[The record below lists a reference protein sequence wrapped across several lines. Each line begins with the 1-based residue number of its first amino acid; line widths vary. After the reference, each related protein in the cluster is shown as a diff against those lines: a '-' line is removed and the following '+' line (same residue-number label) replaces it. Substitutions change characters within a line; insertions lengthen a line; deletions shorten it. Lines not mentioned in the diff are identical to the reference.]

1 MSKPVVVDDGGSV
14 RIREMEDGVR
24 MDGLLDPPGAPV
36 VSNQNFT
43 DLTGAFQC
51 TLTVRYFDEEG
62 VLTVLPLAGTKY
74 GLVLAQN
81 DIITIT
87 SSKGKQTV
95 QITFDG
101 NGFLNLLLSVGAHGA
116 QEEKRRRYTVVNSG
130 TINTVTSR
138 ITGLIFDGSNI
149 TRGFTMVHFSP
160 HQPTTKIS
168 AARKHS

>member
-62 VLTVLPLAGTKY
+62 VLLCFRWREPNMDWFLRRTTSLPSLPARE
-74 GLVLAQN
+74 N
-81 DIITIT
+81 
-87 SSKGKQTV
+87 KQSRS
-95 QITFDG
+95 
-101 NGFLNLLLSVGAHGA
+101 LSTETA
-116 QEEKRRRYTVVNSG
+116 
-130 TINTVTSR
+130 
-138 ITGLIFDGSNI
+138 F
-149 TRGFTMVHFSP
+149 
-160 HQPTTKIS
+160 
-168 AARKHS
+168 